1 MIDIETWMPRA
12 TEALKEEFGDRLL
25 CVGLQGSRL
34 RGEARPD
41 SDIDILIIVDELGVY
56 DLDRMRAAI
65 RPLPESERAAGFTCG
80 RRELAAWPKYELFQF
95 LRVTRC
101 WHGDLAS
108 LLPALD
114 ASDIRYGAQVEVANL
129 YHMTAHSYLTVGCR
143 KRAETTATL
152 QALCKASFF
161 ALQMVT
167 YLRCGEF
174 AATKRDLL
182 ALLRSR
188 ADTDAEDSATGIAL
202 LRYSMDPSPLS
213 ACDAAS
219 AREVYGRLLDWC
231 AARLRE
237 FGGAC

>member
-1 MIDIETWMPRA
+1 M
-12 TEALKEEFGDRLL
+12 
-25 CVGLQGSRL
+25 
-34 RGEARPD
+34 
-41 SDIDILIIVDELGVY
+41 
-56 DLDRMRAAI
+56 
-65 RPLPESERAAGFTCG
+65 
-80 RRELAAWPKYELFQF
+80 
-95 LRVTRC
+95 
-101 WHGDLAS
+101 
-108 LLPALD
+108 
-114 ASDIRYGAQVEVANL
+114 EVANL